1 MTAMIAKSSYAPP
14 KPTVQG
20 IKEAKLVADWSKRR
34 LKGEKVSRE
43 PPTLASVEAAKAAV
57 PVQQAALS
65 EAITANATGVEE
77 PTSDRFAADP
87 LKPAIVAAVPADAP
101 VATTAKTTRDAAGT
115 VVADAVPATPTPN
128 PNAPSM
134 TNLSDSVV
142 PLPAKKKK
150 PWWKIIGE

>member
-1 MTAMIAKSSYAPP
+1 MIAKSSYAPP

-43 PPTLASVEAAKAAV
+43 PPTLAS
-57 PVQQAALS
+57 
-65 EAITANATGVEE
+65 I
-77 PTSDRFAADP
+77 
-87 LKPAIVAAVPADAP
+87 
-101 VATTAKTTRDAAGT
+101 
-115 VVADAVPATPTPN
+115 
-128 PNAPSM
+128 
-134 TNLSDSVV
+134 V